1 MTLIVGLINRFQ
13 AIQVV
18 DQRLTSCGSVY
29 AHHSNKAT
37 VVECSNGRFSV
48 AYTGLASSGS
58 FRMQRWIVESLYDC
72 GPPDF
77 GIYEITNRLL
87 HKAKSDFANNPDIN
101 RLNPVDRRVTIMF
114 TGYLYKDSALPA
126 NIIMTNFQDWQS
138 GQDLPRAKEDF
149 WSWDELA
156 KEGATNPTL
165 IQRAGAWKSITDREL
180 DELRG
185 MLESERPCQGIQD
198 KVAAL
203 MRRVADRPAAAGC
216 VGKDLM
222 SVVIPADPNE
232 RPIPTF
238 RPGNEADRVVLAD
251 YVRAVPTQSIAVADI
266 EITVGEAGSKVLLVK
281 PKPGRKEPCWCG
293 SKKQYKKCHG
303 R

>member
-1 MTLIVGLINRFQ
+1 MTLIVSLINRTQ

-18 DQRLTSCGSVY
+18 DQRLTSGGAVR

-37 VVECSNGRFSV
+37 VLECLNGRFSI

-58 FRMQRWIVESLYDC
+58 FRMQRWIVDSVYDC

-87 HKAKSDFANNPDIN
+87 RKADFDFANHPDIK
-101 RLNPVDRRVTIMF
+101 RLNPANRRVTIMF

-126 NIIMTNFQDWQS
+126 NIMMTNFQDWHS
-138 GQDLPRAKEDF
+138 GQDLPTAKDEF
-149 WSWDELA
+149 WSLDELA
-156 KEGATNPTL
+156 KEGAPNPTL
-165 IQRAGAWKSITDREL
+165 IQRAGAWKSITDSEL

-198 KVAAL
+198 KVAAV
-203 MRRVADRPAAAGC
+203 MRRAADRPAAAGS

-232 RPIPTF
+232 RPVPTF
-238 RPGNEADRVVLAD
+238 LPGNEANRVVLAD
-251 YVRAVPTQSIAVADI
+251 YVRAVPGQSIAIANV
-266 EITVGEAGSKVLLVK
+266 EVTGGGAGPDALFVK
-281 PKPGRKEPCWCG
+281 PKPGRNDPCWCG
-293 SKKQYKKCHG
+293 SKKRYRRCHG
-303 R
+303 K